1 MFECGRDGAEI
12 EKSGMYL
19 TRRWCP
25 DDYGCCVGLAGK
37 TKQNDTQT
45 WESIWRAEYA
55 PPLTPECHATRPA
68 SFVSQCF
75 KQPYKDELIRDASNT
90 AYVFPEMHD
99 DNYKVKRDM
108 EHLNFESVG
117 LAYSGGGRRTYAAM
131 IGYLRALTKW
141 KTQAYNYED
150 GTYREVSY
158 NDAVSYISTCSG
170 GSWFHAT
177 FEYAKAAN
185 PQNTNESLLGES
197 QFDVYEQKNNPNYRR
212 EYFNVAS
219 DYSKNAMA
227 FAISKFTYS
236 NIAFNWLNWS
246 KAINSAFLEPF
257 GITGDPA
264 QYPASKP
271 FWIAN
276 GVILDLTTAD
286 VYPQLQFTPMYS
298 GVTQHHIIKVT
309 TNEDLGGGPAR
320 VTFIRIGGVW
330 VESKH
335 FNSGAQIYQGKT
347 LETYGYENMAMNLCA
362 PATGYIGGDAFLCKA
377 ESTYLG
383 GDVDQTPSIGEH
395 KAITQ
400 LTSSSS
406 IKIGTR
412 NDNTSNSN
420 TFQVKDMIG
429 ISSMAVAA
437 RFYNFGLPSFYKAV
451 LGSPIQADNSPI
463 DPSTFNLGDGGF
475 IDNLALL
482 PLVQRRVR
490 HIIAFWNIDRN
501 IDFSTVP
508 SSEGGCQWMPD
519 ICPYFGIWNA
529 DPKLCDSEL
538 KNANAMKKLQ
548 IFNTSNFYTVWS
560 DLKRRKESGTGPVW
574 SRQTLRVLPNDAY
587 GIAGN
592 YDVDLLLI
600 MLQPCPAFPYN
611 KLVEEVIGPSTKFPN
626 YETFTLLPPNAE
638 IGLDVQHTQALA
650 LFTEW
655 CLYDSELKAQID
667 SMFPH
672 AYSCNPGSN
681 LEGGD
686 TLSLQRNFCN
696 PDNQVHA
703 ECCDALDNEWVT
715 TTTMNEVYCRKHCV
729 NPSNRDACLTTCM
742 NFDDQYN
749 NFIEE
754 YKTGII
760 PARMWGGSEDMFA

>member
-1 MFECGRDGAEI
+1 MSAFDCGRDGPLI
-12 EKSGMYL
+12 EQTESYL

-25 DDYGCCVGLAGK
+25 DDIGCCSGLNGK
-37 TKQNDTQT
+37 FRADDTQQWKT
-45 WESIWRAEYA
+45 VWNNEYA
-55 PPLTPECHATRPA
+55 ASVPSTCHATRPA
-68 SFVSQCF
+68 PLVSQCF
-75 KQPYKDELIRDASNT
+75 KQPYKDKLSRDASNT
-90 AYVFPEMHD
+90 AYVFPEMHN

-150 GTYREVSY
+150 GTYSEVSY

-177 FEYAKAAN
+177 LEYAKAAK

-197 QFDVYEQKNNPNYRR
+197 QFDVYEQQKENPNYVSD
-212 EYFNVAS
+212 YFNVAS

-227 FAISKFTYS
+227 FAMSKFTITNLAVS
-236 NIAFNWLNWS
+236 FFDWS
-246 KAINSAFLEPF
+246 AAIDSAFLKPF
-257 GITGDPA
+257 GINGDPS

-298 GVTQHHIIKVT
+298 GVTQHHIINT
-309 TNEDLGGGPAR
+309 QHLRGSPP
-320 VTFIRIGGVW
+320 IHIHIGGVW
-330 VESKH
+330 VDTKY

-362 PATGYIGGDAFLCKA
+362 PATGYISGDAFLCKA

-395 KAITQ
+395 KAITK
-400 LTSSSS
+400 LTSSNS
-406 IKIGTR
+406 IKIG
-412 NDNTSNSN
+412 SNADK
-420 TFQVKDMIG
+420 FKVKDMIG

-437 RFYNFGLPSFYKAV
+437 KAYNWGLPSFYTAV

-463 DPSTFNLGDGGF
+463 QPSTFNLGDGGF
-475 IDNLALL
+475 IDNLAII

-490 HIIAFWNIDRN
+490 HIIAFWNIDRA
-501 IDFSTVP
+501 IDFDVEPNDSI
-508 SSEGGCQWMPD
+508 GCKGVSD
-519 ICPYFGIWNA
+519 ICTYFGIFNA
-529 DPKLCDSEL
+529 TCGTQLD
-538 KNANAMKKLQ
+538 NVIAMKKLQ
-548 IFNTSNFYTVWS
+548 IFNTSDFSLVWS

-574 SRQTLRVLPNDAY
+574 SRQTLRVLPNDEY

-611 KLVEEVIGPSTKFPN
+611 KLVEDVIGTKTDFPN
-626 YETFTLLPPNAE
+626 YPTYIEGLAGVPTE
-638 IGLDVQHTQALA
+638 ISLEVKHTQALA

-672 AYSCNPGSN
+672 AYSCNPGNN

-703 ECCDALDNEWVT
+703 ECCDALEDEWVT
-715 TTTMNEVYCRKHCV
+715 KTTMNEVYCRKHCV

-742 NFDDQYN
+742 NFDDEYN